1 MKLARDDLDAV
12 ARDPRIL
19 DLFERYVEPV
29 LERWFRSEVRG
40 LERVPEGPA
49 LFVGNHSGGFVT
61 PDTWLFCSALYRER
75 GPREVPHGL
84 AHETVMKAPVVGKLL
99 ALLGGVRASHD
110 GAHRLFAAGHKVL
123 VYPGGDLDAFR
134 SSFDR
139 DKVIFGDR
147 RGYVRLALRE
157 GVPIVPVVAAGA
169 HDGWLVLSDGRWL
182 ARWLGTHRLLRTDV
196 LPITL
201 SIPWGLTIGA
211 PPGYLPLRARI
222 VIEVLPAIRFERTG
236 EAASLDADYVE
247 RCHGL
252 VHGALQQALT
262 RLSHEIRKG

>member
-1 MKLARDDLDAV
+1 M
-12 ARDPRIL
+12 
-19 DLFERYVEPV
+19 
-29 LERWFRSEVRG
+29 
-40 LERVPEGPA
+40 ERVPDGPA

-75 GPREVPHGL
+75 GPTEVPYGL
-84 AHETVMKAPVVGKLL
+84 AHETVLKAPVVGALL
-99 ALLGGVRASHD
+99 SRLGGVRASHE
-110 GAHRLFAAGHKVL
+110 GAHRLFSAGHKVL

-157 GVPIVPVVAAGA
+157 GVPIVPVIAAGA

-182 ARWLGTHRLLRTDV
+182 ARLLGTHRFLRTDV

-211 PPGYLPLRARI
+211 PPVYLPLRARI
-222 VIEVLPAIRFERTG
+222 VIEVLPPLHFDRSG
-236 EAASLDADYVE
+236 EAASEDAEYVE

-252 VHGALQQALT
+252 VHGALQAALT
-262 RLSHEIRKG
+262 RLGRELRGG